1 MKEERSEEESSQ
13 EKRSEE
19 ERSDEESSLE
29 KRSEV
34 ESSFLIY
41 YNNFFLKHVLT
52 NYLHL
57 IRLF

>member
-1 MKEERSEEESSQ
+1 MKEERSEEE
-13 EKRSEE
+13 RSEE
-19 ERSDEESSLE
+19 ERSEEESSLE